1 MEKLSAG
8 VLLYKKNGNAIE
20 VLLVHPGGPFFKN
33 KDKGWW
39 TIPKGEP
46 AAGEELID
54 VARREFKEELG
65 IDAPVK
71 LIKLG
76 SVKQKGGKTVNAWAA
91 EGDLPDDF
99 ELHCNTFKLEW
110 PPKSGRF
117 IDCPEIDKAQFF
129 EAQQAR
135 EYINAAQVEFIER
148 LEGILAKQ
156 I

>member
-1 MEKLSAG
+1 MNKTSAG
-8 VLLYKKNGNAIE
+8 ILLYKRSGRRLE

-46 AAGEELID
+46 AEGEELID

-65 IDAPVK
+65 LDASAE
-71 LIKLG
+71 LIELG
-76 SVKQKGGKTVNAWAA
+76 SVKQKGGKVVHAWAA
-91 EGDLPDDF
+91 EGDLPKDF

-117 IDCPEIDKAQFF
+117 TDCPEIDKAQFF
-129 EAQQAR
+129 DLPTAR

-148 LEGILAKQ
+148 LEEKLAK
-156 I
+156 